1 MLERVI
7 EVVVHAKQQIR
18 IVMQTVSVADV
29 PKRPAAGHGLK
40 IIERQAVRF
49 FSLFLFE
56 IQKDLYE
63 NFLPLFTIFKRF
75 QSTEYETT
83 QALDTETF
91 Q

>member
-49 FSLFLFE
+49 FSLFLLE

-75 QSTEYETT
+75 QAAYNFE
-83 QALDTETF
+83 LDVSR
-91 Q
+91 

>member
-56 IQKDLYE
+56 IQKDLYK

-75 QSTEYETT
+75 Q
-83 QALDTETF
+83 AA
-91 Q
+91 